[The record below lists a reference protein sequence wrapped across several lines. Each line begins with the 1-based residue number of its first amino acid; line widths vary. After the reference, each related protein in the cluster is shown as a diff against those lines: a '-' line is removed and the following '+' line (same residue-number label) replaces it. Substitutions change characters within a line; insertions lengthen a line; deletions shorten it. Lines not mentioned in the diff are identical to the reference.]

1 MITVGD
7 SVNKNLQIVRNEV
20 IVMNETYQSQSS
32 LLIDEPPMLMLPS
45 LAKVLKSADKAII
58 VQQIHYW
65 LQIKRK
71 AKDTRSFKEGRWWV
85 YNSFRE
91 WHKQFIWIS
100 ERTIQRHFKDLVAQG
115 IIIVGNFNNQNYDRT
130 NWYTLSY
137 ERLNELT
144 MTDCRDHYDG
154 VSYPSRQVDIMD
166 NDKLS
171 GVSRQ
176 VVRGITTDCRD
187 QYHRL
192 PKTSEIISKT
202 SSSSAYS
209 ANSEHSGTTA
219 SSLAAADD
227 GRKQTGQSLTQ
238 STTTAAPAQLQQPTG
253 QLQQPQR
260 QPQSSNWTEP
270 ADPSGPDSLA
280 DPNGMN
286 PIFKIWGDL
295 WSWPSSTTIADLT
308 TWVKEFGPEVVL
320 YAIKKAATAD
330 ASRPHAYV
338 AAIMRGYRNAGIKN
352 LDDVKAAEQ
361 ARDQRNQQSY
371 GRQQHGRGGG
381 RANINEQLPE
391 WAKQDDDDTDEAEDE
406 KQPKIAEQLEGERL
420 ERDLH
425 RAVMLQQQLYEV
437 DLNAIC
443 HSLDQPDGHGYL
455 SAKAPNLFE
464 QYCAQ
469 NNLVVVEQIKKA
481 RKTADFDP
489 SI

>member
-1 MITVGD
+1 
-7 SVNKNLQIVRNEV
+7 
-20 IVMNETYQSQSS
+20 MNETYQSQSS

-71 AKDTRSFKEGRWWV
+71 AKDTRSFKEGHWWV

-144 MTDCRDHYDG
+144 MTDCRDHYDRS
-154 VSYPSRQVDIMD
+154 SYPPRQVDVMD
-166 NDKLS
+166 NDRLS

-176 VVRGITTDCRD
+176 VVKGITTDCRD

-192 PKTSEIISKT
+192 PETTSSEIISKT
-202 SSSSAYS
+202 SSSSVYAT
-209 ANSEHSGTTA
+209 NSEYIHSNATA
-219 SSLAAADD
+219 SSLSADD
-227 GRKQTGQSLTQ
+227 DAGRTQPGQSLTQ
-238 STTTAAPAQLQQPTG
+238 SAATASPVQLQQPTV
-253 QLQQPQR
+253 QPQR
-260 QPQSSNWTEP
+260 AQRQPSGWTEP
-270 ADPSGPDSLA
+270 ADPTGPDSLA

-286 PIFKIWGDL
+286 KIFKIWADL

-308 TWVKEFGPEVVL
+308 AWVKDFGPEVVL

-330 ASRPHAYV
+330 ASRPHAYM
-338 AAIMRGYRNAGIKN
+338 AAIMRGYRNAGIKT
-352 LDDVKAAEQ
+352 LDDVKAADQ
-361 ARDQRNQQSY
+361 AREQRNQSY
-371 GRQQHGRGGG
+371 GRSQYNRNRGN
-381 RANINEQLPE
+381 RANVQEKLPD
-391 WAKQDDDDTDEAEDE
+391 WAKQSDDDTDEAEDE
-406 KQPKIAEQLEGERL
+406 KQPKTAEQLEGERL

-425 RAVMLQQQLYEV
+425 RAVMLQQQLYGV

-443 HSLDQPDGHGYL
+443 HNLDQPDGHGYL
-455 SAKAPNLFE
+455 SAKAPKLFE

-469 NNLVVVEQIKKA
+469 NNLDVVDQIKKA
-481 RKTADFDP
+481 RETADFD
-489 SI
+489 

>member
-1 MITVGD
+1 
-7 SVNKNLQIVRNEV
+7 
-20 IVMNETYQSQSS
+20 MNETYQSQSS

-71 AKDTRSFKEGRWWV
+71 AKDTRSVKEGHWWV

-144 MTDCRDHYDG
+144 MTDCRDHYDRS
-154 VSYPSRQVDIMD
+154 SYLPRQVDVMD
-166 NDKLS
+166 NDRLS

-176 VVRGITTDCRD
+176 VVKGITTDCRD

-192 PKTSEIISKT
+192 PETTSSEIISKT
-202 SSSSAYS
+202 SSSSVYAT
-209 ANSEHSGTTA
+209 NSEYIHSNATA
-219 SSLAAADD
+219 SSLSADD
-227 GRKQTGQSLTQ
+227 DAGRTQPGQSLTQ
-238 STTTAAPAQLQQPTG
+238 SAANASPVQLQQPTV
-253 QLQQPQR
+253 QPQR
-260 QPQSSNWTEP
+260 AQRQPSGWTEP
-270 ADPSGPDSLA
+270 ADPTGPDSLA

-286 PIFKIWGDL
+286 KIFKIWADL
-295 WSWPSSTTIADLT
+295 WSWPSLTTIADLT
-308 TWVKEFGPEVVL
+308 AWVKDFGPEVVL

-330 ASRPHAYV
+330 ASRPHAYM
-338 AAIMRGYRNAGIKN
+338 AAIMRGYRNAGIKT
-352 LDDVKAAEQ
+352 LDDVKAADQ
-361 ARDQRNQQSY
+361 AREQRNQSY
-371 GRQQHGRGGG
+371 GRSQYNRNRGN
-381 RANINEQLPE
+381 RANVQEKLPD
-391 WAKQDDDDTDEAEDE
+391 WAKQSDDDTDEAEDE
-406 KQPKIAEQLEGERL
+406 KQPKTAEQLEGERL

-425 RAVMLQQQLYEV
+425 RAVMLQQQLYGV

-443 HSLDQPDGHGYL
+443 HNLDQPDGHGYL
-455 SAKAPNLFE
+455 SAKAPKLFE

-469 NNLVVVEQIKKA
+469 NNLDVVDQIKKA
-481 RKTADFDP
+481 RETADFD
-489 SI
+489 

>member
-1 MITVGD
+1 
-7 SVNKNLQIVRNEV
+7 
-20 IVMNETYQSQSS
+20 MNETYQSQSS

-71 AKDTRSFKEGRWWV
+71 AKDTRSFKEGHWWV

-144 MTDCRDHYDG
+144 MTDCRDHYDRS
-154 VSYPSRQVDIMD
+154 SYPPRQVDVMD
-166 NDKLS
+166 NDRLS

-176 VVRGITTDCRD
+176 VVKGITTDCRD

-192 PKTSEIISKT
+192 PETTSSEIISKT
-202 SSSSAYS
+202 SSSSVYAT
-209 ANSEHSGTTA
+209 NSEYIHSNTTA
-219 SSLAAADD
+219 SSQLADD
-227 GRKQTGQSLTQ
+227 DAGRTQPGQSLTR
-238 STTTAAPAQLQQPTG
+238 STATASPAQLQQPAV
-253 QLQQPQR
+253 QPQQPQR
-260 QPQSSNWTEP
+260 QSQPSGWTEP
-270 ADPSGPDSLA
+270 ADPTGPDSLA

-286 PIFKIWGDL
+286 AIFRVWADL
-295 WSWPSSTTIADLT
+295 WNWPNSTTITDLT
-308 TWVKEFGPEVVL
+308 GWVKEFGPDVVL

-330 ASRPHAYV
+330 ASRPHAYM
-338 AAIMRGYRNAGIKN
+338 AAIIRGYRNAGIKN
-352 LDDVKAAEQ
+352 LDEVKAADQ
-361 ARDQRNQQSY
+361 AREQRSQQKQSY
-371 GRQQHGRGGG
+371 GRSQYNRNRGN
-381 RANINEQLPE
+381 RANVQEQLPD
-391 WAKQDDDDTDEAEDE
+391 WAKQDDEAQD
-406 KQPKIAEQLEGERL
+406 KPKTAEQLDGERL

-425 RAVMLQQQLYEV
+425 RAVMLQQQLYGV

-443 HSLDQPDGHGYL
+443 HNLDQPNGHGYL
-455 SAKAPNLFE
+455 SVKAPELFE
-464 QYCAQ
+464 QYCEQ
-469 NNLVVVEQIKKA
+469 NHLDVAEQIKKA
-481 RKTADFDP
+481 RETADFD
-489 SI
+489 

>member
-1 MITVGD
+1 
-7 SVNKNLQIVRNEV
+7 
-20 IVMNETYQSQSS
+20 MNETYQSQSS

-71 AKDTRSFKEGRWWV
+71 AKDTRSFKEGHWWV

-144 MTDCRDHYDG
+144 MTDCRDHYDRS
-154 VSYPSRQVDIMD
+154 SYPPRQVDVMD
-166 NDKLS
+166 NDRLS

-176 VVRGITTDCRD
+176 VVKGITTDCRD

-192 PKTSEIISKT
+192 PETTSSEIISKT

-209 ANSEHSGTTA
+209 ANSEYIHSGTTA
-219 SSLAAADD
+219 SSMSADD
-227 GRKQTGQSLTQ
+227 AGRTQSGQSLTQ
-238 STTTAAPAQLQQPTG
+238 STATASPAQP
-253 QLQQPQR
+253 QQPQR
-260 QPQSSNWTEP
+260 QPQPSGWTEP

-286 PIFKIWGDL
+286 QIFKIWADL

-308 TWVKEFGPEVVL
+308 AWVKDFGPDVVL

-330 ASRPHAYV
+330 ASRPHAYM
-338 AAIMRGYRNAGIKN
+338 AAIIRGYRNAGIKT
-352 LDDVKAAEQ
+352 LDEVKAADQ
-361 ARDQRNQQSY
+361 AREQRSQQKQSY
-371 GRQQHGRGGG
+371 GQPQYGRSRGN
-381 RANINEQLPE
+381 RANVQEKLPDWAQQEDDEAQDTKTIEQLNY
-391 WAKQDDDDTDEAEDE
+391 
-406 KQPKIAEQLEGERL
+406 ERL

-425 RAVMLQQQLYEV
+425 RAVLLHRKLYDV
-437 DLNAIC
+437 DLETIC
-443 HSLDQPDGHGYL
+443 HSLDQPDGHGFL
-455 SAKAPNLFE
+455 SSNAVKLFE
-464 QYCAQ
+464 QYCAL
-469 NNLVVVEQIKKA
+469 NNLDVAEEIKKA
-481 RKTADFDP
+481 RSTADFG
-489 SI
+489 

>member
-1 MITVGD
+1 
-7 SVNKNLQIVRNEV
+7 
-20 IVMNETYQSQSS
+20 MNETYQSRSS

-144 MTDCRDHYDG
+144 MTDCRNHYDG
-154 VSYPSRQVDIMD
+154 LSYPSRQVDVMD

-176 VVRGITTDCRD
+176 VVGGITTDCRD

-192 PKTSEIISKT
+192 PETTSKIISKT

-209 ANSEHSGTTA
+209 ANSEYIHSSTTA
-219 SSLAAADD
+219 SSQLAADD
-227 GRKQTGQSLTQ
+227 DGRTQPGQSLTQ
-238 STTTAAPAQLQQPTG
+238 SPATASPIQPQQSAV
-253 QLQQPQR
+253 QPQR
-260 QPQSSNWTEP
+260 PQRQSQPSGWTEP
-270 ADPSGPDSLA
+270 ADPTGPDSLA

-286 PIFKIWGDL
+286 AIFHVWADL
-295 WSWPSSTTIADLT
+295 WNWPNSTTITDLT
-308 TWVKEFGPEVVL
+308 GWVKEFGPDVVL
-320 YAIKKAATAD
+320 YAIKKATTAD
-330 ASRPHAYV
+330 ASRPHAYM
-338 AAIMRGYRNAGIKN
+338 AAIIRGYRNAGLKT
-352 LDDVKAAEQ
+352 LDEVKAADQ
-361 ARDQRNQQSY
+361 AREQRSQQKQSY
-371 GRQQHGRGGG
+371 GRPQYNNNRGN
-381 RANINEQLPE
+381 RANVQEQLPD
-391 WAKQDDDDTDEAEDE
+391 WAKQDDDEEA
-406 KQPKIAEQLEGERL
+406 KPKAAEQLDGERL

-425 RAVMLQQQLYEV
+425 RAVMLQQQLYGV
-437 DLNAIC
+437 DLTAIC
-443 HSLDQPDGHGYL
+443 HNLDQPDGHGYL
-455 SAKAPNLFE
+455 SAKAPKLFE

-469 NNLVVVEQIKKA
+469 NNLDLVAEIEKA
-481 RKTADFDP
+481 RKTADFD
-489 SI
+489 

>member
-1 MITVGD
+1 
-7 SVNKNLQIVRNEV
+7 
-20 IVMNETYQSQSS
+20 MNETYQSQSS

-144 MTDCRDHYDG
+144 MTDCRNHYDG
-154 VSYPSRQVDIMD
+154 LSYP
-166 NDKLS
+166 
-171 GVSRQ
+171 SRQ

-192 PKTSEIISKT
+192 PETTSKIISKT

-209 ANSEHSGTTA
+209 VNSEYIHSGTPA
-219 SSLAAADD
+219 SSLSADD
-227 GRKQTGQSLTQ
+227 DAGRTQSGQSLTQ
-238 STTTAAPAQLQQPTG
+238 STATASPAQP
-253 QLQQPQR
+253 QQPQR
-260 QPQSSNWTEP
+260 QPQPSGWTEP

-286 PIFKIWGDL
+286 AIFRVWADL
-295 WSWPSSTTIADLT
+295 WDWPNSTTISDLT
-308 TWVKEFGPEVVL
+308 GWVKEFGPEVVL

-330 ASRPHAYV
+330 ASRPHAYM
-338 AAIMRGYRNAGIKN
+338 AAIIRGYRTAGIKT
-352 LDDVKAAEQ
+352 LDKVKAADQ
-361 ARDQRNQQSY
+361 AREQRNQ
-371 GRQQHGRGGG
+371 RQQYSGRNRGG
-381 RANINEQLPE
+381 RANVQEQLPD
-391 WAKQDDDDTDEAEDE
+391 WAKQDDEAQDN
-406 KQPKIAEQLEGERL
+406 KPKTAEQLDGERL

-425 RAVMLQQQLYEV
+425 RAVMLQQQLYGV
-437 DLNAIC
+437 DLTAIC
-443 HSLDQPDGHGYL
+443 HNLDQPDGHGYL
-455 SAKAPNLFE
+455 SAKAPQLFE

-469 NNLVVVEQIKKA
+469 NHLDVSEQIKKA
-481 RKTADFDP
+481 RETADFA
-489 SI
+489 

>member
-1 MITVGD
+1 
-7 SVNKNLQIVRNEV
+7 
-20 IVMNETYQSQSS
+20 MNETYQSRSS

-144 MTDCRDHYDG
+144 MTDCRNHYDG
-154 VSYPSRQVDIMD
+154 LSYPSRQVDVMD

-176 VVRGITTDCRD
+176 VVGGITTDCRD

-192 PKTSEIISKT
+192 PETTSKIISKT

-209 ANSEHSGTTA
+209 ANSEYIHSSTTA
-219 SSLAAADD
+219 SSQLAADD
-227 GRKQTGQSLTQ
+227 DGRTQPGQSLTQ
-238 STTTAAPAQLQQPTG
+238 SPATASPIQPQQSAV
-253 QLQQPQR
+253 QPQR
-260 QPQSSNWTEP
+260 PQRQSQPSGWTEP
-270 ADPSGPDSLA
+270 ADPTGPDSLA

-286 PIFKIWGDL
+286 AIFHVWADL
-295 WSWPSSTTIADLT
+295 WNWPNSTTITDLT
-308 TWVKEFGPEVVL
+308 GWVKEFGPDVVL
-320 YAIKKAATAD
+320 YAIKKATTAD
-330 ASRPHAYV
+330 ASRPHAYM
-338 AAIMRGYRNAGIKN
+338 AAIIRGYRNAGLKT
-352 LDDVKAAEQ
+352 LDEVKAADQ
-361 ARDQRNQQSY
+361 AREQRSQQKQSY
-371 GRQQHGRGGG
+371 GRSQYGRSRGN
-381 RANINEQLPE
+381 RANVQEQLPD
-391 WAKQDDDDTDEAEDE
+391 WAKQDDDEEA
-406 KQPKIAEQLEGERL
+406 KPKTAEQLDGERL

-425 RAVMLQQQLYEV
+425 RAVMLQQQLYGV

-443 HSLDQPDGHGYL
+443 HNLDQPDGHGYL
-455 SAKAPNLFE
+455 SANASKLFE

-469 NNLVVVEQIKKA
+469 NHLDVVEQIKKA
-481 RKTADFDP
+481 RETADFD
-489 SI
+489 

>member
-1 MITVGD
+1 
-7 SVNKNLQIVRNEV
+7 
-20 IVMNETYQSQSS
+20 MNETYQSQSS

-100 ERTIQRHFKDLVAQG
+100 ERTIQRHFKDLVDQG

-144 MTDCRDHYDG
+144 MTDCRNHYDG
-154 VSYPSRQVDIMD
+154 LSYPSRQVDVMD
-166 NDKLS
+166 NDNLS
-171 GVSRQ
+171 GESRQ

-192 PKTSEIISKT
+192 PETTSKTISKT
-202 SSSSAYS
+202 SSSSSAY
-209 ANSEHSGTTA
+209 ATNSEYIHSGTTA
-219 SSLAAADD
+219 SSLTADDD
-227 GRKQTGQSLTQ
+227 GRVQTGQSLTQ
-238 STTTAAPAQLQQPTG
+238 STATASSAPTVSPAQP
-253 QLQQPQR
+253 QQPQR
-260 QPQSSNWTEP
+260 QPQPSGWTEP

-286 PIFKIWGDL
+286 AIFRIWADL
-295 WSWPSSTTIADLT
+295 WSWPNSTTIADLT
-308 TWVKEFGPEVVL
+308 AWVKDFGPDVVL

-330 ASRPHAYV
+330 ASRPHAYM
-338 AAIMRGYRNAGIKN
+338 AAIIRGYRSAGIKT
-352 LDDVKAAEQ
+352 LDEVKAADQ
-361 ARDQRNQQSY
+361 AREQRSQQQSY
-371 GRQQHGRGGG
+371 GRPQYNNGNRGS
-381 RANINEQLPE
+381 RANVQEQLPD
-391 WAKQDDDDTDEAEDE
+391 WAKQDDEAQD
-406 KQPKIAEQLEGERL
+406 KPKTAEQLDGERL

-425 RAVMLQQQLYEV
+425 RAVMLQQQLYGV
-437 DLNAIC
+437 DLTAIC

-455 SAKAPNLFE
+455 SAKAPKLFE
-464 QYCAQ
+464 EYCKQ
-469 NNLVVVEQIKKA
+469 NHLDVVSEIEKA
-481 RKTADFDP
+481 RKTADFD
-489 SI
+489 

>member
-1 MITVGD
+1 
-7 SVNKNLQIVRNEV
+7 
-20 IVMNETYQSQSS
+20 MNETYQSQSS

-144 MTDCRDHYDG
+144 MTDCRNHYDG
-154 VSYPSRQVDIMD
+154 LSYPSRQVDVMD

-171 GVSRQ
+171 GESRQ

-192 PKTSEIISKT
+192 PETTSKIISKT

-209 ANSEHSGTTA
+209 VNSEYIHSDTPA
-219 SSLAAADD
+219 SSLSADD
-227 GRKQTGQSLTQ
+227 DAGRTQSGQSLTQ
-238 STTTAAPAQLQQPTG
+238 STATASPAQP
-253 QLQQPQR
+253 QQPQR
-260 QPQSSNWTEP
+260 QPQPSGWTEP

-286 PIFKIWGDL
+286 AIFRVWANL
-295 WSWPSSTTIADLT
+295 WDWPNSTTISDLT
-308 TWVKEFGPEVVL
+308 GWVKEFGPEVVM
-320 YAIKKAATAD
+320 YAMKKAATAD
-330 ASRPHAYV
+330 ASRPHAYM
-338 AAIMRGYRNAGIKN
+338 AAIIRGYRNAGIKT

-371 GRQQHGRGGG
+371 GRQQYGRGGG
-381 RANINEQLPE
+381 RANVQEQLPE
-391 WAKQDDDDTDEAEDE
+391 AKQDDDDEAQET
-406 KQPKIAEQLEGERL
+406 KTIEQLNYDRL

-425 RAVMLQQQLYEV
+425 RAVLLHRKLYDV
-437 DLNAIC
+437 DLETIC
-443 HSLDQPDGHGYL
+443 HNLDQPDGHGYL
-455 SAKAPNLFE
+455 SAKASKLFE
-464 QYCAQ
+464 QYCEQ
-469 NNLVVVEQIKKA
+469 NHLDVVEQIKKA
-481 RKTADFDP
+481 RETADF
-489 SI
+489 S

>member
-1 MITVGD
+1 
-7 SVNKNLQIVRNEV
+7 
-20 IVMNETYQSQSS
+20 MNETYQSQSS

-71 AKDTRSFKEGRWWV
+71 AKDARSFKEGRWWV

-144 MTDCRDHYDG
+144 MTDCRNHYDG
-154 VSYPSRQVDIMD
+154 LSYPSRQVDVMD
-166 NDKLS
+166 NDNLS
-171 GVSRQ
+171 GESRQ
-176 VVRGITTDCRD
+176 VVRSITTDCRD

-192 PKTSEIISKT
+192 PETTSEIISKT
-202 SSSSAYS
+202 SSSSSTYAT
-209 ANSEHSGTTA
+209 NSEYIHSGTTA
-219 SSLAAADD
+219 SSPSAADD
-227 GRKQTGQSLTQ
+227 AGRTQPGQSLTQ
-238 STTTAAPAQLQQPTG
+238 SIATASPAQPQQPAV
-253 QLQQPQR
+253 QPQR
-260 QPQSSNWTEP
+260 PQRQSQPSGWTEP
-270 ADPSGPDSLA
+270 ADPTGPDSLA

-286 PIFKIWGDL
+286 AIFRVWADL
-295 WSWPSSTTIADLT
+295 WNWPNSTTITDLT
-308 TWVKEFGPEVVL
+308 GWVKEFGPDVVL

-330 ASRPHAYV
+330 ASRPHAYM
-338 AAIMRGYRNAGIKN
+338 AAIIRGYRNAGIKN
-352 LDDVKAAEQ
+352 LDEVKAADQ
-361 ARDQRNQQSY
+361 AREQRSQQKQSY
-371 GRQQHGRGGG
+371 GRSQYDRNRGN
-381 RANINEQLPE
+381 RANVQEQLPD
-391 WAKQDDDDTDEAEDE
+391 WAKQDDEAQD
-406 KQPKIAEQLEGERL
+406 KPKTAEQLDGERL

-425 RAVMLQQQLYEV
+425 RAVMLQQQLYGV

-443 HSLDQPDGHGYL
+443 HNLDQPDGHGFL
-455 SAKAPNLFE
+455 SAKAPKLFE

-469 NNLVVVEQIKKA
+469 NQLDVTEEIKKA
-481 RKTADFDP
+481 RETADFD
-489 SI
+489 

>member
-1 MITVGD
+1 
-7 SVNKNLQIVRNEV
+7 
-20 IVMNETYQSQSS
+20 MNETYQSQSS

-91 WHKQFIWIS
+91 WNKQFIWIS
-100 ERTIQRHFKDLVAQG
+100 ERTIQRHFKDLVDQG

-130 NWYTLSY
+130 NWYTISY

-144 MTDCRDHYDG
+144 MTDCRNHYDG
-154 VSYPSRQVDIMD
+154 LSYPSRQVDVMD
-166 NDKLS
+166 NDNLS
-171 GVSRQ
+171 GESRQ

-192 PKTSEIISKT
+192 PETTSKTISKT

-209 ANSEHSGTTA
+209 INSEYIHSDTTA
-219 SSLAAADD
+219 SSLSADDD
-227 GRKQTGQSLTQ
+227 GRTQSGQSLIQ
-238 STTTAAPAQLQQPTG
+238 PAATASPAQPQQQPAV
-253 QLQQPQR
+253 QPQR
-260 QPQSSNWTEP
+260 PQRQAQPSGWTEP

-286 PIFKIWGDL
+286 AIFRVWADL
-295 WSWPSSTTIADLT
+295 WDWPNSTTIADLT
-308 TWVKEFGPEVVL
+308 GWVKEFGPEVVL

-330 ASRPHAYV
+330 ASRPHAYM
-338 AAIMRGYRNAGIKN
+338 AAIIRGYRTAGIKT
-352 LDDVKAAEQ
+352 LDEVKAADQ
-361 ARDQRNQQSY
+361 AREQRSQQKQSY
-371 GRQQHGRGGG
+371 GRPQYNNGNRGS
-381 RANINEQLPE
+381 RASVQEQLPD
-391 WAKQDDDDTDEAEDE
+391 WAKQDDEAQAE
-406 KQPKIAEQLEGERL
+406 PKTAEQLDGERL

-425 RAVMLQQQLYEV
+425 RAVMLQQQLYGV
-437 DLNAIC
+437 DLTAIC
-443 HSLDQPDGHGYL
+443 HNLDQPDGHGYL
-455 SAKAPNLFE
+455 SVKAPQLFK

-469 NNLVVVEQIKKA
+469 NHLDVSEQIKKA
-481 RKTADFDP
+481 RETADFA
-489 SI
+489 

>member
-1 MITVGD
+1 
-7 SVNKNLQIVRNEV
+7 
-20 IVMNETYQSQSS
+20 MNETYQSQSS

-100 ERTIQRHFKDLVAQG
+100 ERTIQRHFKDLVDQG

-144 MTDCRDHYDG
+144 MTDCRNHYDG
-154 VSYPSRQVDIMD
+154 LSYPSRQVDVMD

-192 PKTSEIISKT
+192 PETTSKIISKT

-209 ANSEHSGTTA
+209 TNSEYIHSSTTA
-219 SSLAAADD
+219 SQLADD
-227 GRKQTGQSLTQ
+227 DAGRTQPGQALAQ
-238 STTTAAPAQLQQPTG
+238 STATAAPAQPQQPTG
-253 QLQQPQR
+253 QPQR
-260 QPQSSNWTEP
+260 QPSNWTEP
-270 ADPSGPDSLA
+270 ADP
-280 DPNGMN
+280 NGMN
-286 PIFKIWGDL
+286 AIFRVWADL
-295 WSWPSSTTIADLT
+295 WGRLNSTAIADLT
-308 TWVKEFGPEVVL
+308 AWVKDFGPDVVM
-320 YAIKKAATAD
+320 YAMKKAATAD
-330 ASRPHAYV
+330 ASRPHAYM
-338 AAIMRGYRNAGIKN
+338 AAIIRGYRNAGIKT

-371 GRQQHGRGGG
+371 GRQQYGRGGG
-381 RANINEQLPE
+381 RANVQEQLPE
-391 WAKQDDDDTDEAEDE
+391 AKQDDDDEAQET
-406 KQPKIAEQLEGERL
+406 KTIEQLNYDRL

-425 RAVMLQQQLYEV
+425 RAVLLHRKLYDV
-437 DLNAIC
+437 DLETIC
-443 HSLDQPDGHGYL
+443 HNLDQPDGHGYL
-455 SAKAPNLFE
+455 SAKASKLFE
-464 QYCAQ
+464 QYCEQ
-469 NNLVVVEQIKKA
+469 NHLDVVEQIKKA
-481 RKTADFDP
+481 RETADF
-489 SI
+489 S

>member
-1 MITVGD
+1 
-7 SVNKNLQIVRNEV
+7 
-20 IVMNETYQSQSS
+20 MNETYQSRSS

-130 NWYTLSY
+130 NWYTISY

-144 MTDCRDHYDG
+144 MTDCRNHYDG
-154 VSYPSRQVDIMD
+154 LSYPSRQVDVMD

-192 PKTSEIISKT
+192 PETTSKTISKT
-202 SSSSAYS
+202 SSSSAY
-209 ANSEHSGTTA
+209 ATNSEYIHSGTTA
-219 SSLAAADD
+219 SSLTADDD
-227 GRKQTGQSLTQ
+227 GRVQTGQSLTQ
-238 STTTAAPAQLQQPTG
+238 STATASSAPTVSPAQP
-253 QLQQPQR
+253 QQPQR
-260 QPQSSNWTEP
+260 QPQPSGWTEP

-286 PIFKIWGDL
+286 AIFRVWADL
-295 WSWPSSTTIADLT
+295 WDWPNSTTIADLT
-308 TWVKEFGPEVVL
+308 GWVKEFGPEVVL

-330 ASRPHAYV
+330 ASRPHAYM
-338 AAIMRGYRNAGIKN
+338 AAIIRGYRNAGIKT
-352 LDDVKAAEQ
+352 LDAVKAADQ
-361 ARDQRNQQSY
+361 AREQRSQQKQSY
-371 GRQQHGRGGG
+371 GRPQYNNGNRGS
-381 RANINEQLPE
+381 RASVQV
-391 WAKQDDDDTDEAEDE
+391 QFF
-406 KQPKIAEQLEGERL
+406 
-420 ERDLH
+420 
-425 RAVMLQQQLYEV
+425 
-437 DLNAIC
+437 
-443 HSLDQPDGHGYL
+443 YL
-455 SAKAPNLFE
+455 VK
-464 QYCAQ
+464 
-469 NNLVVVEQIKKA
+469 
-481 RKTADFDP
+481 
-489 SI
+489 